1 MYRCSCGEKCV
12 AMPTARESA
21 CCLEMTEIEDK
32 MSELQTL
39 DPNSEATCITEHP
52 GFLDMWVLPTTA
64 HQIHHTHGQ
73 GALLEQD
80 LLTSMLPAAVDHYQ
94 DSVNYIL
101 LCHTTLHRVS
111 TADNMVLGIPRKA
124 SESGSAV
131 LCCKQDKGGISF
143 RWVHRF

>member
-1 MYRCSCGEKCV
+1 VSQSTQVFLVRAWTCGYCRQLLTKFAIPMV
-12 AMPTARESA
+12 
-21 CCLEMTEIEDK
+21 K
-32 MSELQTL
+32 VQ
-39 DPNSEATCITEHP
+39 
-52 GFLDMWVLPTTA
+52 
-64 HQIHHTHGQ
+64 
-73 GALLEQD
+73 LLEQD

-124 SESGSAV
+124 SESGSAA

-143 RWVHRF
+143 RWVHRFKYSETWLRQPTACGPVLTDHYREVAALQR